1 MAGRVSLQRLTK
13 NTSTTSS
20 TTSTRTFSGGIPI
33 ISSLMLLVRLVDRA
47 MKREDSSEQGKI
59 VTELMQHLHG
69 CKNNCD
75 VFFGRTQELER
86 MRNYIVRKEKFTSVS
101 LYLQVGDSYKPFVM
115 YGAGGSGKSSMLSMT
130 AYKAVNLWL
139 PGSQPL
145 LFVRSLGCCAFIHI
159 STGFVA
165 QHRTQHR
172 SAHF

>member
-1 MAGRVSLQRLTK
+1 MRLSGLAGRVSLQRLTK

-20 TTSTRTFSGGIPI
+20 TTSTRTFSGGIPK

-86 MRNYIVRKEKFTSVS
+86 MRNYIVRNEKFTSV
-101 LYLQVGDSYKPFVM
+101 LIILAGWGLLQ
-115 YGAGGSGKSSMLSMT
+115 
-130 AYKAVNLWL
+130 AVCD
-139 PGSQPL
+139 
-145 LFVRSLGCCAFIHI
+145 VRSWWVGKVVNAEHDCL
-159 STGFVA
+159 
-165 QHRTQHR
+165 
-172 SAHF
+172 